1 MTQKKEKRIDWN
13 TSFNKK
19 VYEKSHEE
27 NESNK
32 SYLNQSTFEK
42 SPLIHGQI
50 NLIKFVKLKKFDNV

>member
-27 NESNK
+27 NESNRV
-32 SYLNQSTFEK
+32 
-42 SPLIHGQI
+42 I
-50 NLIKFVKLKKFDNV
+50 